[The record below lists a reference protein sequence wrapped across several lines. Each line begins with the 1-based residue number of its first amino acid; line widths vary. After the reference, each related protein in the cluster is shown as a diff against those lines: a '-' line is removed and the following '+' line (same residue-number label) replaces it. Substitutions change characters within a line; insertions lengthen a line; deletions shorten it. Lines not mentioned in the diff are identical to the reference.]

1 MKYIPSN
8 DQPRS
13 GVYWVMCFS
22 KTMCSLLLTL
32 PGGLYVTGFGF
43 PPEAA
48 AAQVVDV
55 DEGTFIVELDGRR
68 MGTERFRIRRSG
80 IGDNVRTIAQGTLE
94 IVEGGLGQ
102 TVQSGISTLGVGMSL
117 DLYDVKVSA
126 PSELSILLERRG
138 DRMVSVTS
146 SETGVEEREYR
157 QVQARTPT
165 VLLDHFFAHHY
176 FFITPYQAMGGTNL
190 SVILPRPGGQST
202 GTLRM
207 IGVEPL
213 AFETVTVQAQRL
225 ELRLDGAV
233 HEIWL
238 DGQNRV
244 LQVRI
249 RSQGYLAQRITPPS

>member
-1 MKYIPSN
+1 
-8 DQPRS
+8 
-13 GVYWVMCFS
+13 
-22 KTMCSLLLTL
+22 MCSLLLTL

-68 MGTERFRIRRSG
+68 MGTERFRIRRAG

-94 IVEGGLGQ
+94 IVEGGLEQ

-176 FFITPYQAMGGTNL
+176 FFITPYQALGGTNL

>member
-1 MKYIPSN
+1 MY
-8 DQPRS
+8 
-13 GVYWVMCFS
+13 FS

-117 DLYDVKVSA
+117 DLYDVKVST

-146 SETGVEEREYR
+146 SEAGVEEREYVGSR
-157 QVQARTPT
+157 FRRRFFGLRRANFRRCSVNLKSGFAGIQAGDGPA
-165 VLLDHFFAHHY
+165 VSL
-176 FFITPYQAMGGTNL
+176 
-190 SVILPRPGGQST
+190 
-202 GTLRM
+202 
-207 IGVEPL
+207 GV
-213 AFETVTVQAQRL
+213 
-225 ELRLDGAV
+225 
-233 HEIWL
+233 
-238 DGQNRV
+238 
-244 LQVRI
+244 
-249 RSQGYLAQRITPPS
+249 

>member
-1 MKYIPSN
+1 M
-8 DQPRS
+8 R
-13 GVYWVMCFS
+13 FS
-22 KTMCSLLLTL
+22 KTMCPLILTL
-32 PGGLYVTGFGF
+32 LGGLYVNGFGLT
-43 PPEAA
+43 PEAA

-55 DEGTFIVELDGRR
+55 DEGTFVVELNGRTV
-68 MGTERFRIRRSG
+68 GTERFRIRQSG
-80 IGDNVRTIAQGTLE
+80 IGSNARTIAQGTLE
-94 IVEGGLGQ
+94 IVEDGLRQ
-102 TVQSGISTLGVGMSL
+102 TIQSGISTLGVGMSL

-126 PSELSILLERRG
+126 PSELSILLERHG

-146 SETGVEEREYR
+146 SEAGVEEREYR

-165 VLLDHFFAHHY
+165 VVLDHFFAHHY
-176 FFITPYQAMGGTNL
+176 FFLTPYQAMGGTNL

-213 AFETVTVQAQRL
+213 PFETATVQAQRL
-225 ELRLDGAV
+225 ELSLDGAV

-249 RSQGYLAQRITPPS
+249 RSQGYLAQRVTPPS